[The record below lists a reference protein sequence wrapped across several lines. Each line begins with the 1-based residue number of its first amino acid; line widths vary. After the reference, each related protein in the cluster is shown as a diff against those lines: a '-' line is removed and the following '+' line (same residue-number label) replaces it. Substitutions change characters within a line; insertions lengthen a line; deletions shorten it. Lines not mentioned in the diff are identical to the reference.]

1 MKMFNRASSSDASEW
16 LQSLVEESRRFL
28 AATADGDLT
37 AAIASPFHASP
48 AVHEIIDNINTALRI
63 IQQAA
68 YNNQL
73 RLDLI
78 TKAVQAGVWDMTVV
92 AGDPTNPKNQFIW
105 SDEYRALVGFQDESD
120 FPNVLSSWSN
130 QLHDDD
136 RPRITKALADHL
148 NDYTGQTPYDVE
160 YRIRRKDGEIRW
172 HRATGTTLRDDRGV
186 PLRIVGINIDI
197 HEKKLKEQEMNNL
210 VERYDL
216 IDEALVEAPWDF
228 TVHNGDLNRVDVWYS
243 NQLRKTL
250 GYQDET
256 DFPNEFASFT
266 EGIHPADRDRVLAL
280 FHASLNDYS
289 GNTPYDIDFRMRM
302 RDGSYR
308 WIHASG
314 KTLRDEHGVPLRF
327 AGTVRDISL
336 EKNKERAI
344 NEMNEKMMQLSASIQ
359 EMTRAIENV
368 MMQAQQMASAQEK
381 SMEAANSVKSG
392 MNATKNIS
400 AFIREIANQ
409 TNLLGLNAS
418 IEAARAGEFGLGFGV
433 VAYEIRKLAVNSAN
447 ATQTIE
453 KGLNEMNALVDQIQV
468 QISDMT
474 AMTQS
479 QAAITEELNASME
492 EISAMSQSLVDIVK
506 SI

>member
-92 AGDPTNPKNQFIW
+92 GGDPTNPNNQFIW
-105 SDEYRALVGFQDESD
+105 SDEYRALLGFQDESD

-243 NQLRKTL
+243 NQ
-250 GYQDET
+250 
-256 DFPNEFASFT
+256 
-266 EGIHPADRDRVLAL
+266 
-280 FHASLNDYS
+280 
-289 GNTPYDIDFRMRM
+289 
-302 RDGSYR
+302 
-308 WIHASG
+308 
-314 KTLRDEHGVPLRF
+314 
-327 AGTVRDISL
+327 
-336 EKNKERAI
+336 
-344 NEMNEKMMQLSASIQ
+344 
-359 EMTRAIENV
+359 
-368 MMQAQQMASAQEK
+368 
-381 SMEAANSVKSG
+381 
-392 MNATKNIS
+392 
-400 AFIREIANQ
+400 
-409 TNLLGLNAS
+409 
-418 IEAARAGEFGLGFGV
+418 
-433 VAYEIRKLAVNSAN
+433 
-447 ATQTIE
+447 
-453 KGLNEMNALVDQIQV
+453 
-468 QISDMT
+468 
-474 AMTQS
+474 
-479 QAAITEELNASME
+479 
-492 EISAMSQSLVDIVK
+492 
-506 SI
+506 